1 MSFVVAVGATLLTA
15 CGDGG
20 PPPPPP
26 PPTATAEASAAA
38 PTSAGTAAVAHPVPG
53 AEPDPCVRL
62 TEARVRAVF
71 ALSAETAVLHP
82 ESPSPRPRCRYTW
95 EKPDA
100 AAIRQRQVARTQA
113 QVREMMRSARGG
125 RPAQGLMDLI
135 VDMEKEEASVSLN
148 YAPPTATPAEA
159 RRHFD
164 LARERLQQGIRAQ
177 VETARHEEELELQAD
192 TVDVAG
198 IGDAAWWSP
207 RLNQLAVLHGAET
220 LFVGRLGDDEPG
232 RTYRD
237 RLVGH
242 GVDVTRLVLEPDVP
256 TGTALIMLNAE
267 RDNMIVVAPG
277 ANHRVDAD
285 QVAALDDLGPTDV
298 LLMPMEL
305 PLDVTAAAITAA
317 AGQGARVILNLAPYA
332 ALPQDVLDACFLIIV
347 NEKENELMMGD
358 GLRAPDVLVTLG
370 TDGSRWGD
378 LEVPAQKVDA
388 VDTTGAG
395 DAYCGALAAA
405 LVAGAGKRE
414 AMIAATASSAATVQ
428 HLGAQ
433 PDPPLD

>member
-1 MSFVVAVGATLLTA
+1 MKRDQAPGRVVVLGSASQDLYVEMERHPTTGETVMAGDIVQRFGGKGGNQAV
-15 CGDGG
+15 
-20 PPPPPP
+20 
-26 PPTATAEASAAA
+26 AAA
-38 PTSAGTAAVAHPVPG
+38 
-53 AEPDPCVRL
+53 
-62 TEARVRAVF
+62 RA
-71 ALSAETAVLHP
+71 
-82 ESPSPRPRCRYTW
+82 
-95 EKPDA
+95 
-100 AAIRQRQVARTQA
+100 
-113 QVREMMRSARGG
+113 
-125 RPAQGLMDLI
+125 
-135 VDMEKEEASVSLN
+135 
-148 YAPPTATPAEA
+148 
-159 RRHFD
+159 
-164 LARERLQQGIRAQ
+164 
-177 VETARHEEELELQAD
+177 
-192 TVDVAG
+192 
-198 IGDAAWWSP
+198 
-207 RLNQLAVLHGAET
+207 GAET

-237 RLVGH
+237 RLIGH

-277 ANHRVDAD
+277 ANHHVDAD
-285 QVAALDDLGPTDV
+285 QVAALDDLGPADV

-317 AGQGARVILNLAPYA
+317 AGRGARVILNLAPYA

-347 NEKENELMMGD
+347 NEKENELMVDD

-405 LVAGAGKRE
+405 LVAGVDRRV
-414 AMIAATASSAATVQ
+414 AMVAATASSAATVQ

-433 PDPPLD
+433 PDPEWV

>member
-1 MSFVVAVGATLLTA
+1 MKRDQPPGRVVVLGSASQDLYVEMERHPTTGETVMAGDIVQRFGGKGGNQAV
-15 CGDGG
+15 
-20 PPPPPP
+20 
-26 PPTATAEASAAA
+26 AAA
-38 PTSAGTAAVAHPVPG
+38 
-53 AEPDPCVRL
+53 
-62 TEARVRAVF
+62 RA
-71 ALSAETAVLHP
+71 
-82 ESPSPRPRCRYTW
+82 
-95 EKPDA
+95 
-100 AAIRQRQVARTQA
+100 
-113 QVREMMRSARGG
+113 
-125 RPAQGLMDLI
+125 
-135 VDMEKEEASVSLN
+135 
-148 YAPPTATPAEA
+148 
-159 RRHFD
+159 
-164 LARERLQQGIRAQ
+164 
-177 VETARHEEELELQAD
+177 
-192 TVDVAG
+192 
-198 IGDAAWWSP
+198 
-207 RLNQLAVLHGAET
+207 GAET

-405 LVAGAGKRE
+405 LVAGAGKQE